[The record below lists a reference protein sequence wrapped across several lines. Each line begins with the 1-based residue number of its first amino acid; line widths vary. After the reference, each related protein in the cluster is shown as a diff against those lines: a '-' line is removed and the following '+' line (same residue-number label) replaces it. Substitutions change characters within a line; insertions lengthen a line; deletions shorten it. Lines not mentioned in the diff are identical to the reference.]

1 MGGVAIG
8 VSQADDIPWQAR
20 LSAAET
26 QFTGYPVREE
36 RKMYSIGSRKSGY
49 FLAAILGAV
58 GGGAAIAVATD
69 AVPKM
74 LSQVMSG
81 MMRNMMVELG
91 AGACDP
97 AEM

>member
-1 MGGVAIG
+1 MHTLW
-8 VSQADDIPWQAR
+8 P
-20 LSAAET
+20 AEKP
-26 QFTGYPVREE
+26 FASHPVREE
-36 RKMYSIGSRKSGY
+36 RKMGSIRSRKSGY

-58 GGGAAIAVATD
+58 GGGAAVAVATD

-74 LSQVMSG
+74 LSRVMSG